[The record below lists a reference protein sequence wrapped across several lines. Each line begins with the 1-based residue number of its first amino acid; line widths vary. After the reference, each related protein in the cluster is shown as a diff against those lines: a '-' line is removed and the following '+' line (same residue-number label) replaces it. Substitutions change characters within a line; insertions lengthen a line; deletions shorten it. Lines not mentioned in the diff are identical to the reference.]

1 MMISKFW
8 KALDELTDGGSS
20 HRGWHHR
27 LGEEWKAVA
36 PFLPATGKM
45 AASLPCPNP
54 GGEGCPRQVVL
65 DRDGTASAVCGDS
78 PKACKALDV
87 SIDAIR
93 VHALDA
99 RRFATALVAAFELS
113 PPTRQPA
120 PSLIMRLGT
129 RERAA
134 GLGVPVFLCVPGS
147 TPRATP
153 QDLDEILETP
163 APVMLLCPTTASLP
177 DTVAEPLRR
186 HGVTLMPLDIALI
199 ARGPGKFALTPH
211 GDVVMQGL
219 LGQLDD
225 MAAQSK
231 GPQRAWDLP
240 PGTTW
245 EDMTIR
251 FTAVAW
257 INVSVGGVTRAF
269 DPDAFGLRNTKT
281 QETAFKEAWKFFLE
295 LGAQSGRH
303 AVHCANS
310 KDTQLLQKNKQ
321 TLSKALKKAFG
332 LDGDPIPV
340 VKGEYVTRFVLSADD
355 LRQGRQGQTLTKLH

>member
-20 HRGWHHR
+20 HWVWQRR
-27 LGEEWKAVA
+27 LGDEWKAVA

-65 DRDGTASAVCGDS
+65 NGDGTASAICGDS
-78 PKACKALDV
+78 PKACQSLEVTRDAL
-87 SIDAIR
+87 SI
-93 VHALDA
+93 HALD
-99 RRFATALVAAFELS
+99 RRSFAEALVKAMELQ
-113 PPTRQPA
+113 PPIRNLA
-120 PSLIMRLGT
+120 PSFIQRLGT

-134 GLGVPVFLCVPGS
+134 GLGVPIFLCIPG
-147 TPRATP
+147 ATP
-153 QDLDEILETP
+153 KAAPRDLDEILETP
-163 APVMLLCPTTASLP
+163 NPVVLLCPTTAALP
-177 DTVAEPLRR
+177 DTFAEPLRR
-186 HGVTLMPLDIALI
+186 HGVTLIPLDVAVISS
-199 ARGPGKFALTPH
+199 GPGKFTLTPQ
-211 GDVVMQGL
+211 GDAVMQDL
-219 LGQLDD
+219 LGQLGG
-225 MAAQSK
+225 MAAQAK

-245 EDMTIR
+245 EEMTIR

-269 DPDAFGLRNTKT
+269 EPDAFGLRNTKT
-281 QETAFKEAWKFFLE
+281 QKTAFKEAWKFFLE
-295 LGAQSGRH
+295 LGAQNGRH

-332 LDGDPIPV
+332 LEGDPIPV

-355 LRQGRQGQTLTKLH
+355 LRQGRQGHALTKFR